1 MSTTP
6 RHTSEDQ
13 EIDLSQISKKI
24 NQGFQNLG
32 GFIFNCIHFFIK
44 NAIIIV
50 LLFIIGV
57 GLGYYL
63 DKKQK
68 SYDHEIIV
76 IPNFGSAD
84 YLYAKI
90 DLINSKIKEGDTV
103 FLKNLG
109 LKYPKKISKLKIEPI
124 VDPYN
129 FVRDREENF
138 ELLKLMAEDG
148 SMEKVLQ
155 DEVTSKNYTYHSIT
169 FSTKG
174 LATDENTIQPLLNSL
189 NDSEYFKVIQKNVI
203 ENVKIK
209 IQYNEQTLTQI
220 NEVLNSFAS
229 NVNNTQK
236 SGNLVYYNENTQ
248 VDEVLQAKNNLVT
261 EQGNRRIELVNYQ
274 QIIKE
279 VSTISNIEKSS
290 SSKLILPLLL
300 IFLFIC
306 GKLFFGFYKTQAA
319 RYKER
324 TANQIV

>member
-63 DKKQK
+63 DKNQK

-90 DLINSKIKEGDTV
+90 DLINAKIKEGDTV

-109 LKYPKKISKLKIEPI
+109 LKYPKRISKLKIEPI

-129 FVRDREENF
+129 FIRDREGNF
-138 ELLKLMAEDG
+138 DLLKLMADDG
-148 SMEKVLQ
+148 SIDKVLK
-155 DEVTSKNYTYHSIT
+155 DKITSKNYTYHSIT

-189 NDSEYFKVIQKNVI
+189 NNSEYFMVIQKNVV

-209 IQYNEQTLTQI
+209 IQYNDQTLNQI
-220 NEVLNSFAS
+220 NDVLNSFAS
-229 NVNNTQK
+229 NVNNTQR

-248 VDEVLQAKNNLVT
+248 IDEVLQAKYNLVT
-261 EQGNRRIELVNYQ
+261 EQGNNRVQLVNYQ
-274 QIIKE
+274 KIIKD
-279 VSTISNIEKSS
+279 ISVITNMEKASS
-290 SSKLILPLLL
+290 NKLILPLLL
-300 IFLFIC
+300 IVLFIC
-306 GKLFFGFYKTQAA
+306 GKLFFGFYKTQAT

-324 TANQIV
+324 TAN